1 MQKLV
6 GIRVN
11 QVCKIFY
18 FLPKDLTFKRGDK
31 VIVENGR
38 GLEFGTV
45 VIPEKF
51 FDDDK
56 IPDSLNS
63 VVRKATDE
71 DFAKLD
77 ENRELSIKALPIGA
91 EAINRHQLKMRL
103 VKVEYSFDHSRI
115 VFYFSADGRVD
126 FRELVRDLAKIF
138 HTRIELRQ
146 IGVRDEAKMI
156 GGLGCC
162 GRSLCCSTF
171 LPDFVPVSIKMAKNQ
186 NVSLN
191 PAKIS
196 GICGRLMCCLKF
208 EDSPECGQQSQ
219 DKIKPPT
226 QGNRVETTEGF
237 GKIIEINAVK
247 KTATILLDSS
257 TTIISSWEDMIEIIE
272 EVDNSK
278 PKSKKL
284 PRKPVDKKIVEKK
297 SSTNS

>member
-6 GIRVN
+6 GVRVN
-11 QVCKIFY
+11 QVCRIFY
-18 FLPKDLTFKRGDK
+18 FSPKDLTFKRGDK

-45 VIPEKF
+45 VIPEKI

-56 IPDSLNS
+56 IPDPLNC
-63 VVRKATDE
+63 VVRKAGDE

-77 ENRELSIKALPIGA
+77 ENRELAIKALPIGA
-91 EAINRHQLKMRL
+91 EAIERHQLKMRL

-208 EDSPECGQQSQ
+208 EDSPECCQQSQ

-226 QGNRVETTEGF
+226 QGRRVETTEGF
-237 GKIIEINAVK
+237 GKIIAINNVK
-247 KTATILLDSS
+247 RTATILLDTSM
-257 TTIISSWEDMIEIIE
+257 TIVSSWEDMIEIVE
-272 EVDNSK
+272 EVENSK
-278 PKSKKL
+278 PKPKKL
-284 PRKPVDKKIVEKK
+284 PRKPSEKKSVEKK
-297 SSTNS
+297 S

>member
-6 GIRVN
+6 GVRVN
-11 QVCKIFY
+11 QVCRIFY
-18 FLPKDLTFKRGDK
+18 FSPKDLTFKRGDK

-45 VIPEKF
+45 VIPEKI

-56 IPDSLNS
+56 IPDPLNC
-63 VVRKATDE
+63 VARKATDE

-77 ENRELSIKALPIGA
+77 ENRELAIKALPIGA
-91 EAINRHQLKMRL
+91 EAIERHQLKMRL

-208 EDSPECGQQSQ
+208 EDSPECCQQSQ
-219 DKIKPPT
+219 DKIKPPV
-226 QGNRVETTEGF
+226 QGRRVETTEGF
-237 GKIIEINAVK
+237 GKIIAINNVK
-247 KTATILLDSS
+247 RTATILLDTSM
-257 TTIISSWEDMIEIIE
+257 TIVSSWEDMIEIVE
-272 EVDNSK
+272 EVENSK
-278 PKSKKL
+278 PKPKKL
-284 PRKPVDKKIVEKK
+284 PRKPSEKKSVEKK
-297 SSTNS
+297 S

>member
-6 GIRVN
+6 GVRVN
-11 QVCKIFY
+11 QVCRIFY
-18 FLPKDLTFKRGDK
+18 FSPKDLTFKRGDK

-56 IPDSLNS
+56 IPDPLNS
-63 VVRKATDE
+63 VARKATDA

-77 ENRELSIKALPIGA
+77 ENRELAIKALPIGA
-91 EAINRHQLKMRL
+91 EAIERHQLKMRL

-208 EDSPECGQQSQ
+208 EDSPECCQQSQ

-226 QGNRVETTEGF
+226 QGHRVETTEGF
-237 GKIIEINAVK
+237 GKIIAINAVK
-247 KTATILLDSS
+247 RTATILLDSS

-272 EVDNSK
+272 EVDNPK
-278 PKSKKL
+278 PKPKKS
-284 PRKPVDKKIVEKK
+284 PKKPDEKKIVEKK